1 MDDAAARSGAR
12 RWIVRE
18 SMGVATVAVML
29 LWPAGRWDW
38 IAGWVLVG
46 IYALWVGGTAILIM
60 PRHPA
65 LLAERATQRPE
76 RGWDKIV
83 LSSFGLF
90 TGACYLVAGFD
101 VRYGWSPDM
110 PNLLQGVGVVTV
122 LAGYAL
128 VAWSMMENA
137 YFAKVSRIQDDR
149 GQTVA
154 TGGPYAMVRHPG
166 YIGGSAFA
174 IAAPFVLGS
183 WVATPL
189 GMVAGL
195 MLVIR
200 TGFEDRMLQEELEGY
215 AEYAARVRWRLL
227 PGIW

>member
-1 MDDAAARSGAR
+1 MYDAAARAGAR
-12 RWIVRE
+12 RWLLRE
-18 SMGVATVAVML
+18 SMGVAFVPLLL

-38 IAGWVLVG
+38 TAAWVLTG
-46 IYALWVGGTAILIM
+46 IYGVWVVGTAILIM

-65 LLAERATQRPE
+65 LLAERATERPE
-76 RGWDKIV
+76 RGWDKIILGFV
-83 LSSFGLF
+83 ALLT
-90 TGACYLVAGFD
+90 TGSYLVAGFD

-110 PNLLQGVGVVTV
+110 PNVLQGVGAVTA
-122 LAGYAL
+122 LAAYAL

-137 YFAKVSRIQDDR
+137 YFSTVSRIQHDR

-154 TGGPYAMVRHPG
+154 TGGPYSMVRHPG
-166 YIGGSAFA
+166 YIGASTFA

-189 GMVAGL
+189 GMAMGL
-195 MLVIR
+195 LFVIR
-200 TGFEDRMLQEELEGY
+200 TSFEDRMLQDELEGY
-215 AEYAARVRWRLL
+215 VDYAARVRWRLL

>member
-12 RWIVRE
+12 RWLVRE
-18 SMGVATVAVML
+18 SMGMAFVLLLL

-38 IAGWVLVG
+38 TAAWVMTG
-46 IYALWVGGTAILIM
+46 MYAVWVAGTAILIM

-65 LLAERATQRPE
+65 LLAERATGRPE

-83 LSSFGLF
+83 LGLF
-90 TGACYLVAGFD
+90 GVFTTASYLVAGFD
-101 VRYGWSPDM
+101 MRWGWSPEM
-110 PNLLQGVGVVTV
+110 PTAFQVVGAVTA
-122 LAGYAL
+122 LAALAL

-137 YFAKVSRIQDDR
+137 YFAKVSRIQSDR

-166 YIGGSAFA
+166 YIGGSSFA
-174 IAAPFVLGS
+174 VAAPFVLGS